1 MKKVVA
7 ICACPMGLAHTFM
20 AAESL
25 QKAADELGIEIKIET
40 QGADGI
46 QNELTSKDIKEAD
59 AIIHAIAIT
68 PQGIERFEGYEVYE
82 VTLKE
87 AIREAK
93 EILEEVFE

>member
-20 AAESL
+20 AEDSL

-46 QNELTSKDIKEAD
+46 QNELTYKDIQEAD
-59 AIIHAIAIT
+59 AIIHAVAIT
-68 PQGIERFEGYEVYE
+68 PQGIERFDDYEVYE
-82 VTLKE
+82 VSLKE

-93 EILEEVFE
+93 DILQEVFE